1 MNNVNNN
8 EITRQILSLP
18 NLSVD
23 ELKEKWRTLFD
34 SEPPDL
40 RHSFLVKRL
49 AYRIQEIY
57 YGGLKPEVRAH
68 LEKLATPAH
77 KRPPEFNLGAR
88 LGRLYKGVRH
98 EVIVRGKREF
108 EYDGRI
114 YSSLSAVAFA
124 ITGSHWN
131 GKAFFGVTGGR
142 HE

>member
-1 MNNVNNN
+1 MNHTHDD
-8 EITRQILSLP
+8 EITRQIMALTL
-18 NLSVD
+18 LSVD

-77 KRPPEFNLGAR
+77 KRPPEFLPGAR

-98 EVIVRGKREF
+98 EVIVRGDREF
-108 EYDGRI
+108 EYAGKL
-114 YSSLSAVAFA
+114 YKSLSAVAFA

>member
-1 MNNVNNN
+1 MDNVNNN
-8 EITRQILSLP
+8 EITRQITALAL
-18 NLSVD
+18 LSVE
-23 ELKEKWRTLFD
+23 ELKEKWRTLYD
-34 SEPPDL
+34 CDPPEF

-68 LEKLATPAH
+68 LEKFATPTH
-77 KRPPEFNLGAR
+77 KRPPAFMPGAR

-108 EYDGRI
+108 EYDGKI
-114 YSSLSAVAFA
+114 YKSLSAVAFA

-131 GKAFFGVTGGR
+131 GKAFFGVSGGR